1 MRIRPVSIVLPFL
14 LLAACADAAN
24 GPGDGGIDHPTDA
37 ADVLV
42 RVEIGGGFVPI
53 EWNFRNLP
61 AFALYGDGTLVTPGA
76 QIELYPG
83 PALPAISRRTVDEAG
98 IQAILRETLDATE
111 GLPADLG
118 DMGTIGIADAAT
130 TYVTV
135 RGGDVDRRIEAYAL
149 SELPERPQ
157 GMPEDV
163 YRARQRLAEL
173 VTKLGSLDAWVP
185 DGSLGPEEAFEGEA
199 ARVFVSRYRAVDD
212 LEQQVISWPLGGSLA
227 SFGTSDGLPEGY
239 RCGTVMGEEWRTLHE
254 AASRANE
261 LTPWKDGEERYAI
274 VLRPLLPD
282 ESGCSADP
290 LAP

>member
-1 MRIRPVSIVLPFL
+1 MRIRPVSIVLPLL
-14 LLAACADAAN
+14 LLAACADGTT

-37 ADVLV
+37 AEPLV
-42 RVEIGGGFVPI
+42 RIEIGGGFVPI

-83 PALPAISRRTVDEAG
+83 PALPAISRRTVSEEG
-98 IQAILRETLDATE
+98 IQAILREAIDATE

-130 TYVTV
+130 TVVTV
-135 RGGDVDRRIEAYAL
+135 RAGDADRRIEAYAL

-157 GMPEDV
+157 GMSEDV
-163 YRARQRLAEL
+163 YRARQRLAAL
-173 VTKLGSLDAWVP
+173 VTKLGSLDGWVP
-185 DGSLGPEEAFEGEA
+185 DGSLGPEGTFEGDA
-199 ARVFVSRYRAVDD
+199 ARIFVTRYRAVDD
-212 LEQQVISWPLGGSLA
+212 LDQQATAWPLGGPLA
-227 SFGTSDGLPEGY
+227 SFGAADGQPEGY
-239 RCGTVMGEEWRTLHE
+239 RCGTVMGEEWRALYE
-254 AASRANE
+254 AASAANE
-261 LTPWKDGEERYAI
+261 LTPWTDGGERYAL
-274 VLRPLLPD
+274 VFRPLLPD